1 MTESPQMAGSGVE
14 DRARAN
20 KIADEAT
27 LDRARCGDTDAL
39 ADLWTIYQPQLLA
52 LLRRRGRAMAEDVAS
67 QVWIDVE
74 RRIDGFEGDG
84 DAFRA
89 WIYTIGGRRAID
101 ESRRTE
107 RRRRLAEATA
117 SGLVGVR
124 DSAEAFDRSLDGS
137 IALLDTLQPVAAE
150 VVLLRVVHDLPV
162 ARVAQLT
169 GQTESNVRVLM
180 HRALDQLRQTV
191 GDSTAIVTGSRSA
204 LPSA

>member
-1 MTESPQMAGSGVE
+1 MSGSADMSSA
-14 DRARAN
+14 DREHRGRTN

-27 LDRARCGDTDAL
+27 LDRARRGDTDAL
-39 ADLWTIYQPQLLA
+39 ADLWAIYQPQLLA
-52 LLRRRGRAMAEDVAS
+52 LLRRRGRATAEDIAS

-89 WIYTIGGRRAID
+89 WICTIGGRRAID
-101 ESRRTE
+101 ESRRSE

-117 SGLVGVR
+117 SEFVR
-124 DSAEAFDRSLDGS
+124 SLSAAEAFDRSLDGS
-137 IALLDTLQPVAAE
+137 IALLDTLQPAAAE

-162 ARVAQLT
+162 AEVAQLT

-191 GDSTAIVTGSRSA
+191 GDSTAIIAGPPPA
-204 LPSA
+204 LSSI